1 MKMKYLRW
9 YLRWKPILLTV
20 LIALCA
26 FVFWFMGTNPGSRW
40 LLNTVMSQVGG
51 ELTNVR
57 GTLWSGIA
65 LDKLLIDTPEIKITG
80 KEAVLKV
87 DWLKLFKRTLRVERM
102 SVADLDVKLLP
113 IETPEPQPEDAKPF
127 EMPGIPVGIQVDRLD
142 VGNFALK
149 MPDGSGLPVG
159 LSNFSLADL
168 LIIDQHAKG
177 ALKSLHVSHPQT
189 EADLNGTLEIE
200 SIKSPYPMKL
210 DLNANLATQNRQS
223 PVCLSQFVQIG
234 GVLTGALQQRDCTID
249 LNTKVSG
256 DLEKLGVALK
266 GSGQGA
272 QVDANLN
279 LGLMG
284 DGVPLNM
291 ADVNLKLGDSSGLQ
305 LKMDKKEQQGAGKSD
320 RLSGSF
326 SSQQLT
332 IKGQQG
338 TADSRLTADM
348 TFVADVQG
356 LSNLQGLQLKG
367 NVDSDSRFQGK
378 PLSADLDIDIDS
390 QGVITQRQLVN
401 HGKVGEAVRDN
412 IKAAAAR
419 KAEAEG
425 KSIVTESGEDA
436 VERAKQRGDET
447 AAVETTVTA
456 IDLNR
461 LNIRK
466 ADIDLTL
473 GQNSVSTS
481 GSFGKD
487 ESVLRLNVDA
497 AKLAELAPG
506 VNGTA
511 KVTGTLAGT
520 IASHVLDISGK
531 VDQGNFKSLG
541 KAPLDLALKLN
552 GKWHKLADGDN
563 GADDTNGT
571 EGDNDANGNVGAEG
585 WEGELATLNLTH
597 AGIRVQGRDALPLL
611 FNPNALGEQTA
622 WSAGPGELG
631 LTLPGAP
638 ETALRLEKASGN
650 ANGISTSGSFSNLVV
665 SDKLIDEIT
674 KLTAADTPAAGASD
688 GKTAA
693 TDAAKKEATAKEKA
707 AAAKALA
714 AKTAGSFPDITFD
727 GDWNV
732 TTEKGLKGKIN
743 VRRTS
748 GDRFVPLAQKVPLDF
763 QTLSIDLNE
772 TKLDEKS
779 SVLAIAAQGEG
790 PKSSLDTKLNL
801 AMSNVIPLRDG
812 NVQLKLTDG
821 SGLDADFATKEGEA
835 DGTDRLT
842 GNLQL
847 HDLDLKSL
855 SGGSLPPSLLNSR
868 IAFAADT
875 LPRKREISDVNID
888 ATFDQGSMWNDK
900 PLTGTLKSQVH
911 LAGVFDKQKQEE
923 QADISIPPNLDKLQ
937 VRDTDI
943 DLTLGNNRILTHGG
957 FGEDASQLYLDV
969 NAPALDSFW
978 PDLPGSALVNAV
990 VDGRVV
996 NHHAQVYGMYA
1007 KEPSRAL
1014 GKAPVVFGLDVRGG
1028 WNKVPGGQEGWVGVL
1043 NDLGLRHT
1051 ELRLQQQSPMSLSFL
1066 TADGEHPMQWATT
1079 ASKFL
1084 LDLPE
1089 NRSAQIL
1096 PGESSGTDT
1105 EWQTKGQIKDLVINP
1120 QYLMNLQK
1128 AFASDDPAA
1137 ARKAAQDA
1145 AKALETAAAENAAK
1159 NKKVAEGKKPE
1170 AADKAADRDITLDA
1184 DWDLAFKQ
1192 MLTGAA
1198 HIHRTDGKGV
1208 LPFKTPVPLD
1218 FDTIAF
1224 DIVPQQTAEVRDGYA
1239 LKASA
1244 TGEKSHLNADVNL
1257 DMATPLLLRDAKA
1270 DLALRDGSTLQLDAL
1285 VSPKGGDEQSDRIHF
1300 HMNSN
1305 ALPVSKLMGD
1315 SIPKTL
1321 LSSDLT
1327 ADVDMFSPTSI
1338 KSATVK
1344 GKFDKGSVWN
1354 DKPLAGNVDLAIR
1367 DLTLGGEG
1375 SAGIDLNAF
1384 RVPAANIDLTLGSN
1398 KIRSKGS
1405 FGEADSVLTLDVDA
1419 PALSSFWPGLPGSVN
1434 LDGTVKGM
1442 VSKHDVDLKGKFTQ
1456 GKSREIGKAP
1466 LDFHIAANGS
1476 WDKNDQGA
1484 EGWRGTLSVLDVA
1497 HAGITVKQE
1506 KPWDLAFAPAA
1517 EGGKPAWEAGPSVIN
1532 IGLPGKHTIAINQEG
1547 TSGSNGQWKTK
1558 GSIRRFVL
1566 SPEFIRDMQ
1575 KLADPA
1581 AKEEQKAN
1589 AGIIDR
1595 RKKTQQETSLVLDFD
1610 WDLAFDGALTGKT
1623 ALKRVSGDFMIPAAT
1638 PIPLGLTNMLVAA
1651 NFNKTGESSSVANLN
1666 IAFDTQ
1672 NKGNLKG
1679 TGSIAFNG
1687 LSPNLNGGSRVTLN
1701 GNLADISWMGPL
1713 TGDMLDLGGAV
1724 ALNVTAQSRA
1734 NGQWSTSGKISG
1746 SKVKIVEID
1755 NGIRLLDG
1763 TLEATLRDNQVVINT
1778 LRFPSIIRIKANE
1791 WRTKKWIDDNVEA
1804 QNGSLGITGKWN
1816 LNTSKGDFRVV
1827 FDHYPIIQRSDRFV
1841 MISGDVAIDAPLPKV
1856 DIKGK
1861 VTADAGWASVDILGS
1876 VPAVDGDVIVLKP
1889 GQTKVVEEKSPMDL
1903 SLDFT
1908 VDLGKRFYIVGLG
1921 LDSGL
1926 VGSLNV
1932 IQEKNQL
1939 TGVGAFRTRG
1949 GAIEAYGQR
1958 LQIRRGRITFQGN
1971 IANPIL
1977 DIEALRTGLD
1987 VEAGVKVVG
1996 TAKKPK
2002 IDLVSYPDVSEVEKL
2017 SWLLMGRGPDSSGS
2031 DAALLFSVGSSI
2043 VGGGQPFYRKLG
2055 LDDISI
2061 RSGNI
2066 GESGTILPEKSVA
2079 SSVNQESSSDLA
2091 QQFFVASKK
2100 FENGMTVSV
2109 EQAMAGTGTV
2119 VRGSYRLFRHLS
2131 ADIKA
2136 GTVNGV
2142 ELIYRRFFRD

>member
-9 YLRWKPILLTV
+9 YLRWKPIVLTI
-20 LIALCA
+20 LIAICA

-57 GTLWSGIA
+57 GTLWSGIQ
-65 LDKLLIDTPEIKITG
+65 LDRLLIDTPEIKITG

-87 DWLKLFKRTLRVERM
+87 DWLKLFKRTLRVEQM

-113 IETPEPQPEDAKPF
+113 IETPEPEPEDAKPF
-127 EMPGIPVGIQVDRLD
+127 EMPGIPVGIQVDQLN
-142 VGNFALK
+142 VGNFALL
-149 MPDGSGLPVG
+149 MPDGSGLPIG
-159 LSNFSLADL
+159 LSNFSLVDL
-168 LIIDQHAKG
+168 LLIDQHAKG
-177 ALKSLHVSHPQT
+177 TLKSLHVSHPQT
-189 EADLNGTLEIE
+189 EVDLNGTLEIE

-210 DLNANLATQNRQS
+210 DLNAKLATQNTQS
-223 PVCLSQFVQIG
+223 PVCLNQFVQIG
-234 GVLTGALQQRDCTID
+234 GVLTGALQQRDCTFD
-249 LNTKVSG
+249 LHTQVAG
-256 DLEKLGVALK
+256 DLEKLGVALQ

-272 QVDANLN
+272 QVNADLN

-284 DGVPLNM
+284 EGLPLNK
-291 ADVNLKLGDSSGLQ
+291 ADVDLKLGDTSGLQ

-320 RLSGSF
+320 RLAGSF
-326 SSQQLT
+326 SSQKLT
-332 IKGQQG
+332 VKGQEG
-338 TADSRLTADM
+338 AADSTLTADM
-348 TFVADVQG
+348 TFVADIQG
-356 LSNLQGLQLKG
+356 LTNLQGLQLKG
-367 NVDSDSRFQGK
+367 SVDSESRFQGT
-378 PLSADLDIDIDS
+378 PLSADLDIDVDS
-390 QGVITQRQLVN
+390 QGLITQRQLVDRE
-401 HGKVGEAVRDN
+401 KVGGAVRDN

-419 KAEAEG
+419 KAQAEG
-425 KSIVTESGEDA
+425 RTVVTGTGEDA
-436 VERAKQRGDET
+436 LEKAREKGD
-447 AAVETTVTA
+447 ANDAVDTIVTA
-456 IDLNR
+456 VDLNR

-466 ADIDLTL
+466 ADINLKL
-473 GQNSVSTS
+473 GENSITTS
-481 GSFGKD
+481 GSFGQE
-487 ESVLRLNVDA
+487 ESLLRLNVDA
-497 AKLAELAPG
+497 TKLADLAPD
-506 VNGTA
+506 VNGSA
-511 KVTGTLAGT
+511 KVSGTLAGS

-541 KAPLDLALKLN
+541 KAPVDLALKIN
-552 GKWHKLADGDN
+552 GKWHKLADGVD
-563 GADDTNGT
+563 
-571 EGDNDANGNVGAEG
+571 G
-585 WEGELATLNLTH
+585 WEGELASLNLSH
-597 AGIRVQGRDALPLL
+597 AGIRLQADDTMPLL
-611 FNPNALGEQTA
+611 FNPNAVGEETA
-622 WSAGPGELG
+622 WSAGPGKLG
-631 LTLPGAP
+631 LTLPGAA
-638 ETALRLEKASGN
+638 ETALALEKASGN
-650 ANGISTSGSFSNLVV
+650 AQGVTTSGSFSNLVV
-665 SDKLIDEIT
+665 SDRLIDDIT
-674 KLTAADTPAAGASD
+674 KLAAADDPASD
-688 GKTAA
+688 DDSAQDA
-693 TDAAKKEATAKEKA
+693 AAKKK

-714 AKTAGSFPDITFD
+714 AKTAGSFPDITYE
-727 GDWNV
+727 GDWNLA
-732 TTEKGLKGKIN
+732 TENGLKGKIN

-748 GDRFVPLAQKVPLDF
+748 GDRFVPLVQKIPVDF

-772 TKLDEKS
+772 TREDEKS
-779 SVLAIAAQGEG
+779 PVLAVAAQGRG
-790 PKSSLDTKLNL
+790 PQSSLNTRLNL
-801 AMSNVIPLRDG
+801 VMENVIPLRDG
-812 NVQLKLTDG
+812 DIQLKLTDG
-821 SGLDADFATKEGEA
+821 SGLDADFETTAGVSE
-835 DGTDRLT
+835 GTDRLT
-842 GNLQL
+842 ANVQL
-847 HDLDLKSL
+847 HALDLKAL
-855 SGGSLPPSLLNSR
+855 SGGALPPSLLNSNV
-868 IAFAADT
+868 ALVADT
-875 LPRKREISDVNID
+875 LPHKRELSDVGVN
-888 ATFDQGSMWNDK
+888 AQFESGSTWNDK
-900 PLTGTLKSQVH
+900 PLTGTLLSNVH
-911 LAGVFDKQKQEE
+911 LAGIFDKQKEDE
-923 QADISIPPNLDKLQ
+923 QADASIKPNLDKLR
-937 VRDTDI
+937 VSDTDI
-943 DLTLGNNRILTHGG
+943 DLTLGNNRILAHGG

-978 PDLPGSALVNAV
+978 PDLPGSALINAV
-990 VDGRVV
+990 VDGRVTD
-996 NHHAQVYGMYA
+996 HHAQIYGMYA

-1014 GKAPVVFGLDVRGG
+1014 GKAPVVFGLDIKGS
-1028 WNKVPGGQEGWVGVL
+1028 WNKVNGGQEGWVGVL
-1043 NDLGLRHT
+1043 NDLNLRHT

-1066 TADGEHPMQWATT
+1066 PDDGEHPMQWATT

-1096 PGESSGTDT
+1096 PGESSGTNT
-1105 EWQTKGQIKDLVINP
+1105 EWQTKGEIRDLVINP

-1128 AFASDDPAA
+1128 AFAAEDPAA
-1137 ARKAAQDA
+1137 ARAAAQAA
-1145 AKALETAAAENAAK
+1145 AKALETAAAQEKKAA
-1159 NKKVAEGKKPE
+1159 AGKKDV
-1170 AADKAADRDITLDA
+1170 ASASQAVADGDITLDA
-1184 DWDLAFKQ
+1184 DWDLTFKQ
-1192 MLTGAA
+1192 MLTGSA
-1198 HIHRTDGKGV
+1198 HIRRTDGKGV

-1224 DIVPQQTAEVRDGYA
+1224 DIVQQQTPEVLDGYA
-1239 LKASA
+1239 LKAAA
-1244 TGEKSHLNADVNL
+1244 TGEKSHLNADVKL

-1270 DLALRDGSTLQLDAL
+1270 DIALPDGSTLGLDAL
-1285 VSPKGGDEQSDRIHF
+1285 VSPKGGEEESDRIHV
-1300 HMNSN
+1300 HVNSKD
-1305 ALPVSKLMGD
+1305 LPVSKLMAD
-1315 SIPKTL
+1315 SIPRTL
-1321 LSSDLT
+1321 LSTDLT
-1327 ADVDMFSPTSI
+1327 ADIDMFSPTAI

-1344 GKFDKGSVWN
+1344 GQFDKGSIWN
-1354 DKPLAGNVDLAIR
+1354 DKPLAGSVDLAIR
-1367 DLTLGGEG
+1367 DLTLGAQG
-1375 SAGIDLNAF
+1375 SGGIDLNAF
-1384 RVPAANIDLTLGSN
+1384 RVPAANIDLALGTN
-1398 KIRSKGS
+1398 KVRSKGA

-1419 PALSSFWPGLPGSVN
+1419 PALSSFWPGLPGSVT
-1434 LDGTVKGM
+1434 LDGTIKGM
-1442 VSKHDVDLKGKFTQ
+1442 VSKHALDLKGMFSQ
-1456 GKSREIGKAP
+1456 GKSKELGKAP
-1466 LDFHIAANGS
+1466 VNLHIAADGS

-1484 EGWRGTLSVLDVA
+1484 EGWRGTLSVLDVQ
-1497 HAGITVKQE
+1497 HAGITVRQE
-1506 KPWDLAFAPAA
+1506 KPWSLAFAPAA
-1517 EGGKPAWEAGPSVIN
+1517 EGGQPAWEAGPSVIN
-1532 IGLPGKHTIAINQEG
+1532 IGLPGNHTIAINQEG
-1547 TSGSNGQWKTK
+1547 TSGSNGKWNTK

-1566 SPEFIRDMQ
+1566 SPAFIRDMQ

-1581 AKEEQKAN
+1581 ASAAQNAN
-1589 AGIIDR
+1589 SGIVDR

-1651 NFNKTGESSSVANLN
+1651 NFNKTGASTSTANLN

-1672 NKGNLKG
+1672 DKGNLKG

-1687 LSPNLNGGSRVTLN
+1687 LAPNLNGGSKITLN
-1701 GNLADISWMGPL
+1701 GNLADIGWMGPL
-1713 TGDMLDLGGAV
+1713 TGDMLDLGGAI

-1734 NGQWSTSGKISG
+1734 NGQWTTSGKVSG

-1778 LRFPSIIRIKANE
+1778 LRFPSVIRIKANE

-1841 MISGDVAIDAPLPKV
+1841 MISGDVNIDAPLPKV

-1876 VPAVDGDVIVLKP
+1876 VPAVDGDVVVLKP
-1889 GQTKVVEEKSPMDL
+1889 GQTKVEKEESPLDL

-2043 VGGGQPFYRKLG
+2043 VGGGEPFYRKLG

-2066 GESGTILPEKSVA
+2066 GESGTVLPEKSVA

-2091 QQFFVASKK
+2091 QQFFVASKR

-2119 VRGSYRLFRHLS
+2119 VRGSYRLFRNLS

-2136 GTVNGV
+2136 GTVNGL

>member
-9 YLRWKPILLTV
+9 YLRWKPIVLTI
-20 LIALCA
+20 LIGLCA

-40 LLNTVMSQVGG
+40 LLNTVIGQVGG
-51 ELTNVR
+51 ELTHVQ
-57 GTLWSGIA
+57 GTLWSGIK
-65 LDKLLIDTPEIKITG
+65 LDRLLIDTPEIKITG

-87 DWLKLFKRTLRVERM
+87 DWLKLFKRTLRVEQM

-113 IETPEPQPEDAKPF
+113 LETPEPSPAESKPF

-142 VGNFALK
+142 VGNFALL

-177 ALKSLHVSHPQT
+177 TLKSLHVSHPQT
-189 EADLNGTLEIE
+189 EVDLAGTLEIE

-210 DLNANLATQNRQS
+210 DLNAKLATQNRQS

-234 GVLTGALQQRDCTID
+234 GVLTGALQQRDCTFD
-249 LNTKVSG
+249 LNTQVAG
-256 DLEKLGVALK
+256 DLEKLGVVLK

-272 QVDANLN
+272 QVDADLN

-284 DGVPLNM
+284 DGLPLNH
-291 ADVNLKLGDSSGLQ
+291 ADVNLKLGADAGLQ
-305 LKMDKKEQQGAGKSD
+305 LKADKQEKQGAGQSD

-326 SSQQLT
+326 ASQGLT
-332 IKGQQG
+332 LKGQG
-338 TADSRLTADM
+338 GAADSTLTSDLS
-348 TFVADVQG
+348 FVADVKG
-356 LSNLQGLQLKG
+356 MSNLQGLQLKG
-367 NVDSDSRFQGK
+367 TVDGASRFQGK
-378 PLSADLDIDIDS
+378 PLSADLDLDIDS
-390 QGVITQRQLVN
+390 QGVITQREVVDGEQM
-401 HGKVGEAVRDN
+401 GEAVRDN

-419 KAEAEG
+419 KAQAEG
-425 KSIVTESGEDA
+425 KTVLTRSGEDA
-436 VERAKQRGDET
+436 LEKAQQD
-447 AAVETTVTA
+447 AANSDAIRTTVSTV
-456 IDLNR
+456 DLNR

-466 ADIDLTL
+466 ADVDLKL
-473 GQNSVSTS
+473 GENRITTS
-481 GSFGKD
+481 GSFGQQ
-487 ESVLRLNVDA
+487 ESLLRLSVDA
-497 AKLAELAPG
+497 PKLAELADG

-511 KVTGTLAGT
+511 KVSGTLAGT

-531 VDQGNFKSLG
+531 VDQGKFKSLG
-541 KAPLDLALKLN
+541 KAPLDLSLKVN
-552 GKWHKLADGDN
+552 GQWHRLT
-563 GADDTNGT
+563 DDT
-571 EGDNDANGNVGAEG
+571 DG
-585 WEGELATLNLTH
+585 WEGDLAALNLTH
-597 AGIRVQGRDALPLL
+597 AGIRLRNQDALPLL
-611 FNPNALGEQTA
+611 FNPNATGVQTA
-622 WSAGPGELG
+622 WSAGPGALG
-631 LTLPGAP
+631 VTLPGES
-638 ETALRLEKASGN
+638 ETLFKLDAARGN
-650 ANGISTSGSFSNLVV
+650 AQGIATTGSFSNLVI
-665 SDKLIDEIT
+665 SDRLMDDIAR
-674 KLTAADTPAAGASD
+674 LSAADAPAANAGDANTPASPAD
-688 GKTAA
+688 K
-693 TDAAKKEATAKEKA
+693 KA
-707 AAAKALA
+707 AAQALA
-714 AKTAGSFPDITFD
+714 AKIAGTFPDIGYE
-727 GDWNV
+727 GDWNLS
-732 TTEKGLKGKIN
+732 TGSGLKGKIN
-743 VRRTS
+743 LRRTS
-748 GDRFVPLAQKVPLDF
+748 GDRFVPLAQKIPVDF
-763 QTLSIDLNE
+763 ETLSIDLNE
-772 TKLDEKS
+772 TRKNENS
-779 SVLAIAAQGEG
+779 SVLAIAAQGQG
-790 PKSSLDTKLNL
+790 PKSSLNTRLNL
-801 AMSNVIPLRDG
+801 NMANVIPVQDG
-812 NVQLKLTDG
+812 DLQMKLTDG
-821 SGLDADFATKEGEA
+821 SGVDADFETTRGVAE
-835 DGTDRLT
+835 GTDRLT
-842 GNLQL
+842 ANIGLQSL
-847 HDLDLKSL
+847 NVQAL
-855 SGGSLPPSLLNSR
+855 SGGATPASLLTGK
-868 IAFAADT
+868 IALVADT
-875 LPRKREISDVNID
+875 LPRKRELSDIDVN
-888 ATFDQGSMWNDK
+888 AQFTQGSTWNDK
-900 PLTGTLKSQVH
+900 ALRGAIRSKVH
-911 LAGVFDKQKQEE
+911 IAGIFDKQTEEE
-923 QADISIPPNLDKLQ
+923 QADHSIKPNLDKLR
-937 VRDTDI
+937 VSDTDI
-943 DLTLGNNRILTHGG
+943 DLQLGNNRITAHGG

-978 PDLPGSALVNAV
+978 PSLPGSVLLNAV
-990 VDGRVV
+990 VDGRVT
-996 NHHAQVYGMYA
+996 NHHAQLYGMYA
-1007 KEPSRAL
+1007 KEVSRAL
-1014 GKAPVVFGLDVRGG
+1014 GKAPVVFGLDIQGA
-1028 WNKVPGGQEGWVGVL
+1028 WDKVNAGQEGWVGVL
-1043 NDLGLRHT
+1043 NDLNLRHT
-1051 ELRLQQQSPMSLSFL
+1051 DLRLGQQSPLSLSFL
-1066 TADGEHPMQWATT
+1066 PDDGQHPMQWATT
-1079 ASKFL
+1079 ASRFL

-1096 PGESSGTDT
+1096 PGESSGDGSQ
-1105 EWQTKGQIKDLVINP
+1105 WQTKGQIKDLVINP

-1128 AFASDDPAA
+1128 AFTADDPAA
-1137 ARKAAQDA
+1137 A
-1145 AKALETAAAENAAK
+1145 TAAARAAGK
-1159 NKKVAEGKKPE
+1159 ALDEAAAIAKKADGKGKGKVAGKQAPQK
-1170 AADKAADRDITLDA
+1170 AVADADITLDA
-1184 DWDLAFKQ
+1184 DWDLAFNQ
-1192 MLTGAA
+1192 MLTGSA
-1198 HIHRTDGKGV
+1198 HIRRTDGTGV
-1208 LPFKTPVPLD
+1208 LPFKTPVPMD

-1224 DIVPQQTAEVRDGYA
+1224 DIVPQQTAEVKDGYA

-1244 TGEKSHLNADVNL
+1244 TGEKSHLKADVKL
-1257 DMATPLLLRDAKA
+1257 DMATPLLLRDATA
-1270 DLALRDGSTLQLDAL
+1270 DVALRDGSTLAL
-1285 VSPKGGDEQSDRIHF
+1285 QAQVSPKGGEQESDRIHVQV
-1300 HMNSN
+1300 NSR
-1305 ALPVSKLMGD
+1305 ALPVSKLMAD

-1321 LSSDLT
+1321 LTTDLT
-1327 ADVDMFSPTSI
+1327 ADVDMFSPTAI
-1338 KSATVK
+1338 KSATIK

-1354 DKPLAGNVDLAIR
+1354 DHPLAGSLDLAVR
-1367 DLTLGGEG
+1367 DLTLGGQG

-1384 RVPAANIDLTLGSN
+1384 RVPAANIDLVLGSN

-1405 FGEADSVLTLDVDA
+1405 FGEADSVLTLDVNA
-1419 PALSSFWPGLPGSVN
+1419 PALSSFWPGLPGSVTV
-1434 LDGTVKGM
+1434 DGSVKGM
-1442 VSKHDVDLKGKFTQ
+1442 VSKHAVDIKGMFSQ
-1456 GKSREIGKAP
+1456 GKSKELGKAP
-1466 LDFHIAANGS
+1466 VDFHLAADGS
-1476 WDKNDQGA
+1476 WGKNEQGA
-1484 EGWRGTLSVLDVA
+1484 EGWRGTLSVLDVQ
-1497 HAGITVKQE
+1497 HAGISVKQD
-1506 KPWDLAFAPAA
+1506 KPWSLAFAPSA
-1517 EGGKPAWEAGPSVIN
+1517 EGGQPAWEAGPSAIN
-1532 IGLPGKHTIAINQEG
+1532 IGLPGKHTIVINQEG
-1547 TSGSNGQWKTK
+1547 TKGSNGKWQTK
-1558 GSIRRFVL
+1558 GGIRRFVL
-1566 SPEFIRDMQ
+1566 SPTFIRDMQ
-1575 KLADPA
+1575 ALADPT
-1581 AKEEQKAN
+1581 AKATQNAN

-1595 RKKTQQETSLVLDFD
+1595 TKKVPQETSLVLDFD

-1651 NFNKTGESSSVANLN
+1651 NFNKTGATTSTANLN
-1666 IAFDTQ
+1666 LAFDTQ

-1679 TGSIAFNG
+1679 TGAIAFNG
-1687 LSPNLNGGSRVTLN
+1687 LAPNLNGGSKITLN

-1713 TGDMLDLGGAV
+1713 TGDMLDLGGAL

-1734 NGQWSTSGKISG
+1734 NGQWTTSGKISG

-1778 LRFPSIIRIKANE
+1778 LRFPSVIRIKANE

-1816 LNTSKGDFRVV
+1816 LNTSKGDFRVL

-1841 MISGDVAIDAPLPKV
+1841 MISGDVNIDAPLPKV

-1889 GQTKVVEEKSPMDL
+1889 GQTKVVQEESPLDL
-1903 SLDFT
+1903 TLDFT

-1971 IANPIL
+1971 LANPIL

-2119 VRGSYRLFRHLS
+2119 VRGSYRLFRNLS

-2136 GTVNGV
+2136 GTVNGL